1 MASNSKRCRKKIR
14 RSLSCSLSPSLLPF
28 APSVISKA
36 SRVHS
41 RYVRQVAD
49 LPWAGVRTRLHLNV
63 RRFFCDNRACTRR
76 VFAER
81 LGAELSAYA
90 RRTTRLVEALRNI
103 AFTGG
108 GESGARLAHAQGMPA
123 KPRTLLRLLQADLVP
138 QLPPSRVVGIDE
150 WAWKKG
156 RTYGTILVD
165 LEQKRP
171 VDLLPDREVKSVAAW
186 FERIQR
192 LKSSLVTA
200 VACTLERLSKGR
212 LRLCRWR
219 IASTSCT
226 ISLRRWSD
234 FGDHPHTWG
243 IQLA

>member
-1 MASNSKRCRKKIR
+1 
-14 RSLSCSLSPSLLPF
+14 
-28 APSVISKA
+28 
-36 SRVHS
+36 
-41 RYVRQVAD
+41 VAD

-63 RRFFCDNRACTRR
+63 RRFFCDNRDCTRT

-81 LGAELSAYA
+81 LGAALPASA

-123 KPRTLLRLLQADLVP
+123 SPRPLLRLLQAHLVP

-171 VDLLPDREVKSVAAW
+171 VDLLPDREVKSVASW
-186 FERIQR
+186 FRAHPEVEIIARDRSGLYAEVWIPKR
-192 LKSSLVTA
+192 V
-200 VACTLERLSKGR
+200 
-212 LRLCRWR
+212 CRVFQEV
-219 IASTSCT
+219 
-226 ISLRRWSD
+226 L
-234 FGDHPHTWG
+234 
-243 IQLA
+243 Q